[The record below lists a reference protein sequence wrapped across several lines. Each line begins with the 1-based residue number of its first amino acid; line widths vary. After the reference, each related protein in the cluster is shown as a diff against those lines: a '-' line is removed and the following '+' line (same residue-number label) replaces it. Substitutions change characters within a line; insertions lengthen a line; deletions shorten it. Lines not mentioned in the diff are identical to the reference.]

1 MFQKLF
7 KTSIFIMLAL
17 SEALAQA
24 PSLSWSGN
32 LYKKSYEYKRLHKK
46 FSKEVCS
53 GGADQKYYKF
63 LRDYR
68 GSGFYLPLLGNDID
82 RAAIKS
88 NLSHF
93 KKKIDFIKKT
103 EKQLQSIEKLPTF
116 EEISSPLQESLRK
129 LLNYKKIYSQKLG
142 KGELEKLQKKSN
154 EELNKLKKELDAFF
168 SKVFFLK
175 SYNFPNDHLKNRREF
190 ELSKNKDDLKSKK
203 LANKVFFFRK
213 IVEDGTYNKKNGGSD
228 LYLRSTLDTLYLTV
242 KKERNFISENLRYD
256 LEWTLRYIE
265 KLLKRG
271 KQEQVDRLSD
281 WAERT
286 QRNYDFYKDI
296 VKVNNKAKAK
306 KLVKEKNEA
315 SIKLK
320 EYVYTK
326 QAQAYK
332 WWMKQPE
339 LMRAVYVLETILFN
353 EVGRVDGPD
362 ALEREDVAQIVL
374 NRVEHPFYS
383 TLDPDQE
390 LVKHLGL
397 SEKDYKDS
405 KWLNTLFRVGEFS
418 FTYHY
423 ISSVVKI
430 FCPDMSYVGRALRD
444 KNVKI
449 SLKAVNNFRKEFNVL
464 RYFSRVSMLGKID
477 MSTVWHGY
485 KHFPERP
492 GYEVGTQRNLVRLYL
507 GDKYQYL
514 YSFTD
519 PSGNPFE
526 VVKIGEKIYSVTW
539 VKGRP
544 KFFKYR
550 DPHLFKYFTKK

>member
-1 MFQKLF
+1 
-7 KTSIFIMLAL
+7 MLTINIAW
-17 SEALAQA
+17 AQG

-46 FSKEVCS
+46 FSKQVCS
-53 GGADQKYYKF
+53 GGADQKYYKY
-63 LRDYR
+63 LRSYR
-68 GSGFYLPLLGNDID
+68 GSGFYLPLFGNDID

-93 KKKIDFIKKT
+93 KKKVSFIEKT
-103 EKQLQSIEKLPTF
+103 EKKLKKLEKLPSF
-116 EEISSPLQESLRK
+116 EEVAAPLRESLRK
-129 LLNYKKIYSQKLG
+129 LLNYKKIYSQELG
-142 KGELEKLQKKSN
+142 KKELDKLKKKSN
-154 EELNKLKKELDAFF
+154 EELASLKKHLDIFF
-168 SKVFFLK
+168 EKVFFLK

-190 ELSKNKDDLKSKK
+190 ELSKFKEDTKSKK
-203 LANKVFFFRK
+203 KANRVFFFRK

-256 LEWTLRYIE
+256 LEWTLRYVE
-265 KLLKRG
+265 KVLSRG
-271 KQEQVDRLSD
+271 KEEQLDRLSD

-296 VKVNNKAKAK
+296 VKVNNKDKAK
-306 KLVKEKNEA
+306 KLVKDKNEA
-315 SIKLK
+315 TIKLK

-326 QAQAYK
+326 QAEAYK

-362 ALEREDVAQIVL
+362 ALERADVAQIVL

-383 TLDPDQE
+383 SLDPNQE

-397 SEKDYKDS
+397 SEEKYKDN

-430 FCPDMSYVGRALRD
+430 FCPDMSYVGRSLRD

-449 SLKAVNNFRKEFNVL
+449 SLKAIKNYRKDFDVL

-519 PSGNPFE
+519 PKGNPFE
-526 VVKIGEKIYSVTW
+526 VIKIGDETYSVTW

-550 DPHLFKYFTKK
+550 DPHLFKYFIKK